1 MTTNRSSRN
10 KIGRTRV
17 TAGRHRREPKPG
29 VVSLQA
35 KRGIIGSAFVLA
47 SIGTVAAASSGHAV
61 DGTSHASAHQP
72 AVSHY
77 LAMSSRPWMY

>member
-47 SIGTVAAASSGHAV
+47 SIGTVAAASSGHAF
-61 DGTSHASAHQP
+61 DGTAHGNTNHSEVSFAVAS
-72 AVSHY
+72 
-77 LAMSSRPWMY
+77 PWMI